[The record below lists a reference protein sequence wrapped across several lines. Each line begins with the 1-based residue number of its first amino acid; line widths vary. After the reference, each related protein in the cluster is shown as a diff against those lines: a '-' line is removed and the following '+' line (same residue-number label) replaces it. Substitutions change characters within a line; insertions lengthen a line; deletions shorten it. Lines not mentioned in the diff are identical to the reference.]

1 MTQLIKPMLSGT
13 VTDPAALRYPVLV
26 SPKLDGYRASVQGG
40 VVLSRNLKPIPNAHV
55 QAAFGGSR
63 YEGLDGELIVGDP
76 AAPDAF
82 YTTASGVTR
91 REGTPDV
98 RLYAFDVVTRLTSI
112 PFTQRLD
119 FARLLCSDGAIN
131 ANLLLVDHVMV
142 HSAKD
147 LAAAEEVALA
157 TGYEGVMIRDPRGP
171 YKQGRSTEREGWLLK
186 LKRFEDAEAE
196 VLDYEERQHNA
207 NAATRDALGH
217 VKRSAHKAN
226 KHGTGTMGALL
237 VRGLNGAYKG
247 RVFSVGTG
255 WTDAE
260 RAALWLERESL
271 PGRALKYKFFPLG
284 SKEAPRF
291 PTFLAFIN
299 REDVPE

>member
-82 YTTASGVTR
+82 RTTASGVTR

-98 RLYAFDVVTRLTSI
+98 RFYVFDVAMHDSK
-112 PFTQRLD
+112 FE
-119 FARLLCSDGAIN
+119 FAARLEYARQVSRSSSTVI
-131 ANLLLVDHVMV
+131 HVSHMLV

-196 VLDYEERQHNA
+196 VLDYEERRHNA
-207 NAATRDALGH
+207 NTATRDALGH
-217 VKRSAHKAN
+217 VKRSSHKAN
-226 KHGTGTMGALL
+226 KHGTGTLGALL
-237 VRGLNGAYKG
+237 VRGLNGAYRG

-255 WTDAE
+255 WTDEE

-271 PGRALKYKFFPLG
+271 PGKALKYKFFPLG

>member
-1 MTQLIKPMLSGT
+1 MRIKTSELIKPMLSGT
-13 VTDPAALRYPVLV
+13 VTDPSALRYPVLV

-55 QAAFGGSR
+55 QALFGGSR
-63 YEGLDGELIVGDP
+63 YEGLDGELIVGS
-76 AAPDAF
+76 ATAPDAF
-82 YTTASGVTR
+82 RTTASGVTR

-98 RLYAFDVVTRLTSI
+98 RFYVFDAVTRLAST

-119 FARLLCSDGAIN
+119 LARLLCTN
-131 ANLLLVDHVMV
+131 ANLILVDHMLV
-142 HSAKD
+142 HNAND
-147 LAAAEEVALA
+147 LAAAEEAALA
-157 TGYEGVMIRDPRGP
+157 TGYEGVMVRDPRGP

-226 KHGTGTMGALL
+226 KHGTGTLGALL
-237 VRGLNGAYKG
+237 VRGLNGPYRGA
-247 RVFSVGTG
+247 VFSVGTG

-260 RAALWLERESL
+260 RAALWLERDCL